1 MRLADRDLNAF
12 YPPSKR
18 TKILKECNE
27 TLEMR
32 DRLNGQIKIWSLK
45 PHTMQQKLTLDELVF
60 IREGK
65 I

>member
-18 TKILKECNE
+18 TKILKECNNA
-27 TLEMR
+27 LER
-32 DRLNGQIKIWSLK
+32 SDRLDGQIKIWSLK
-45 PHTMQQKLTLDELVF
+45 PQTMQQKLTLDELVF
-60 IREGK
+60 IWEGK